1 MRKGGEKEKRN
12 AADVSSSVTD
22 KREGDSHASAAK
34 SNGTSN
40 SKVSSP
46 PERPEFTRCDP
57 TGNLASIPHK

>member
-1 MRKGGEKEKRN
+1 MRKGGEKERRN

-40 SKVSSP
+40 SKVSSL
-46 PERPEFTRCDP
+46 PERPEFTR
-57 TGNLASIPHK
+57 